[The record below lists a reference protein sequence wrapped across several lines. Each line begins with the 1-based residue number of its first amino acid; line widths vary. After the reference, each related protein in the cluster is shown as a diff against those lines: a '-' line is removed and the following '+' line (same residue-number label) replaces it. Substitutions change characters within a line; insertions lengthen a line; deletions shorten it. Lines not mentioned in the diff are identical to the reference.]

1 METRAN
7 YLMVGAFVLALITG
21 LTVFVVWFGKFQ
33 FDQKFKRYD
42 ILFHGSV
49 TGLDLGSAVRYSGV
63 RVGEVIVVR
72 LEPEHPE
79 FVRVRIEVEDDT
91 PVRQN
96 TVASLELEGLTGG
109 RYVLLSVGQAAAE
122 PLLPKPG
129 QKFAVIK
136 SRPSTLEKVLAS
148 APEIIEGAN
157 LLIANANLL
166 LNDENRANFAGI
178 LDNTQRFTGTL
189 ADQGDNIEL
198 LFADAAETMENLRN
212 ASASVEKL
220 ATTLETEASALFQQA
235 NSTLVTAEELAISLD
250 GTARQASADIRAL
263 TDKMNG
269 TATSLTAMADEIQVM
284 VEENREQINDFTTSG
299 LYELTTLLTE
309 ARDFLVGLNRVTT
322 EVERDPARF
331 LFGNQQQGY
340 EANQ

>member
-21 LTVFVVWFGKFQ
+21 LTAFVVWFGKFQ

-49 TGLDLGSAVRYSGV
+49 TGLNLGSVVRYSGV

-72 LEPEHPE
+72 LEPKHPE
-79 FVRVRIEVEDDT
+79 FVRVRLEVEDDT

-96 TVASLELEGLTGG
+96 TVASIELEGLTGG
-109 RYVLLSVGQAAAE
+109 RYVLLSTGAGEAE
-122 PLLPKPG
+122 PLMPKPD

-136 SRPSTLEKVLAS
+136 SRPSSLDKVLAS
-148 APEIIEGAN
+148 APEILEGAK
-157 LLIANANLL
+157 LLIANGNLL
-166 LNDENRANFAGI
+166 LNADNRANFAGI
-178 LDNTQRFTGTL
+178 LDNTERFTATL
-189 ADQGDNIEL
+189 AEQGDNIEA
-198 LFADAAETMENLRN
+198 LFADAAETMENLRI

-220 ATTLETEASALFQQA
+220 ATTLETEAATLFQQA
-235 NSTLVTAEELAISLD
+235 NSTLVVAEDLAISID
-250 GTARQASADIRAL
+250 GTAKQASADLRAL
-263 TDKMNG
+263 TNKLGG
-269 TATSLTAMADEIQVM
+269 TAASLSAMADEIQVA
-284 VEENREQINDFTTSG
+284 VEENREQINDFTSAG
-299 LYELTTLLTE
+299 LYELTTLITE